1 MAGAVVNLVLGKMSE
16 YVFREVTPILNVG
29 DEVEV
34 SRITLRL
41 LLSFLEDVDR
51 KPNYQYSKL
60 VEEWVSLIRGLAY
73 DIEDV
78 VAEYTLRVGRSRWK
92 CSLKCIAN
100 LPTRIFARHHLAK
113 SLQRI
118 NRNLQETSK
127 HASELGIQG
136 IPSTSLP
143 SIKDTNLTLRFKE
156 YSYDVAED
164 VVGFDHDIQVITNQ
178 LRDLHVTRRAVISIV
193 GMGGLGKTTLANKV
207 YNSQAV
213 KHHFQCRAWI
223 VVSQSYTAREL
234 LTNIMKQTMN
244 IENNQIREMDEAEM
258 KNKIKEHLKG
268 TRYLVVMDDI
278 WKVSD
283 WETIKTAFP
292 EEFTASRVLLTTR
305 KMDVAETADPDS
317 PPHHL
322 KLLESEESWNLFCK
336 NAFSNACCPPHLQH
350 FQDKIIN
357 KCGGLP
363 LAIVVLAGLLRSKH
377 GAYEWSQTLERISH
391 APNKTD
397 DQTHKILALSYNDL
411 PHNLKSCF
419 LYFAAFPED
428 YDIGADRLMR
438 LWIAEGFVGSDQEGQ
453 TMEDRAEMYLI
464 ELINRCMI
472 QVGRRNEIGSVV
484 SVRIHDLL
492 LDLARYEA
500 RELNFCRSIR
510 DKGDSTDLRR
520 LSITDDEG
528 VHQYTS
534 LGFAIPKLRSLLF
547 LLKHDNVDMPSKS
560 MIHGFKF
567 LRVLDLQFVSIRS
580 LPSEIGDLILLR
592 YLNLSFSEVKELPS
606 SIGNLC
612 HLQTFIFLGNNL
624 RIPSSFWKIQTL
636 RHFRVGSAIEPK
648 AGCCL
653 KDMHTMWEVQSG
665 EWVGDGSL
673 ERMRNLRRLG
683 LYQISS
689 SDSKGLDNALGRLN
703 RLVWLEMMGH
713 ALPANI
719 LCSSNHP
726 HLRYLQLWGPLERL
740 HTDNIHHDAPFLPN
754 LASLNLAMTR
764 LESDDVS
771 SKLATLPNLERL
783 FLLDEAVV
791 GSVLVFP
798 KGGFSRLQYLSLWT
812 LQDLKEWRVEEGAM
826 PCLRELRLLDC
837 SNMRMLPEGLRG
849 LTQLKLFE
857 LHGMP
862 IIKRRIE
869 KDTGEDYYKIQH
881 VPSINMPD

>member
-1 MAGAVVNLVLGKMSE
+1 MAGAVVDVVLGKLSE
-16 YVFREVTPILNVG
+16 YALREVILLLNVD
-29 DEVEV
+29 DEIEV
-34 SRITLRL
+34 SRRTLRL
-41 LLSFLEDVDR
+41 LLSFLKDVDQ
-51 KPNYQYSKL
+51 KPRDQHSEL
-60 VEEWVSLIRGLAY
+60 VQQWVNQIRGLAY
-73 DIEDV
+73 DIEDTV
-78 VAEYTLRVGRSRWK
+78 DKYTLRVGRSRQK
-92 CSLKCIAN
+92 HTLKYIAN
-100 LPTRIFARHHLAK
+100 LLTRILASHQLTK

-127 HASELGIQG
+127 RASELGIQG
-136 IPSTSLP
+136 IPSSSLSP
-143 SIKDTNLTLRFKE
+143 IEDTYLTLR
-156 YSYDVAED
+156 YDVAED
-164 VVGFDHDIQVITNQ
+164 VVGFDHDIQVITDQ
-178 LRDLHVTRRAVISIV
+178 LRDVHVTRRAVISIV
-193 GMGGLGKTTLANKV
+193 GMGGSGKTTLANKV

-213 KHHFQCRAWI
+213 KDHFRCRAWI
-223 VVSQSYTAREL
+223 NMSQSYTAREL
-234 LTNIMKQTMN
+234 LTDIMKQTLN
-244 IENNQIREMDEAEM
+244 IENNQIREMAEQEV
-258 KNKIKEHLKG
+258 KNKIREHLKG

-283 WETIKTAFP
+283 WETINTAFP

-317 PPHHL
+317 PPHHP
-322 KLLESEESWNLFCK
+322 KLLEWEESWNLFSK
-336 NAFSNACCPPHLQH
+336 KAFSNACCPPHLQH
-350 FQDKIIN
+350 FQDKIIQ

-363 LAIVVLAGLLRSKH
+363 LAIVVLAGLLRRKH

-391 APNKTD
+391 APNQTD

-411 PHNLKSCF
+411 PQQLKSCF

-453 TMEDRAEMYLI
+453 TMEDLAEMYLI

-472 QVGRRNEIGSVV
+472 QVERRNEIGSVV

-492 LDLARYEA
+492 LDLARYES
-500 RELNFCRSIR
+500 RKLNFCRSIS
-510 DKGDSTDLRR
+510 DKGDSTDVRR

-534 LGFAIPKLRSLLF
+534 LGFSIPKLRSLLF
-547 LLKHDNVDMPSKS
+547 LLTYDVDMPSKS

-592 YLNLSFSEVKELPS
+592 YLNLTFSNVMELPS

-683 LYQISS
+683 LSQISS

-703 RLVWLEMMGH
+703 RLVWLEMGGH

-719 LCSSNHP
+719 LCSSNHR
-726 HLRYLQLWGPLERL
+726 HLRHLELKGPLERL
-740 HTDNIHHDAPFLPN
+740 HMDNIHHDAPFLPN
-754 LASLNLAMTR
+754 LASLNLQGTR
-764 LESDDVS
+764 LESDDIS
-771 SKLATLPNLERL
+771 SILATLPNLERL
-783 FLLDEAVV
+783 AFLCDAVV

-798 KGGFSRLQYLSLWT
+798 KGGFPRLQYLSLGT
-812 LQDLKEWRVEEGAM
+812 LQDLEEWRVEEGAM
-826 PCLRELRLLDC
+826 PCLRELRLWYCNKL
-837 SNMRMLPEGLRG
+837 RMLPEGLRG
-849 LTQLKLFE
+849 LTQLEILT
-857 LHGMP
+857 LYGMQVFH
-862 IIKRRIE
+862 KRMQ
-869 KDTGEDYYKIQH
+869 KDIGDDYYKIQH
-881 VPSINMPD
+881 VPSIQIEA

>member
-1 MAGAVVNLVLGKMSE
+1 MALGKMSE
-16 YVFREVTPILNVG
+16 YTFREFTLILNVG

-34 SRITLRL
+34 SRSTLRL
-41 LLSFLEDVDR
+41 LLSFLKDVDQKSR
-51 KPNYQYSKL
+51 YEHSELIQ
-60 VEEWVSLIRGLAY
+60 EWVSQIRSLAY

-78 VAEYTLRVGRSRWK
+78 VDEYTLRVGRLRRK

-100 LPTRIFARHHLAK
+100 LPTRILARYQLAK
-113 SLQRI
+113 SLQHI

-136 IPSTSLP
+136 IPSSSLSP
-143 SIKDTNLTLRFKE
+143 IKDTNLTLRD
-156 YSYDVAED
+156 DVADE
-164 VVGFDHDIQVITNQ
+164 VFGFDHDIQVITDQ
-178 LRDLHVTRRAVISIV
+178 LRDLQVTRRAVISIV
-193 GMGGLGKTTLANKV
+193 GMGGSGKTTLAKKV

-213 KHHFQCRAWI
+213 KDHFQCRAWI
-223 VVSQSYTAREL
+223 VVSQSYTATAL

-244 IENNQIREMDEAEM
+244 IDNSQIREMDEAEM
-258 KNKIKEHLKG
+258 KNKIREHLKQ
-268 TRYLVVMDDI
+268 TRYLVVMDDL
-278 WKVSD
+278 WKASD
-283 WETIKTAFP
+283 WETIKRAFP

-350 FQDKIIN
+350 FQDKIIQ

-397 DQTHKILALSYNDL
+397 DQTYKILALSYNDL
-411 PHNLKSCF
+411 PHHLKSCF

-428 YDIGADRLMR
+428 DDIDADRLMR

-453 TMEDRAEMYLI
+453 TMEDVAEMYLI

-472 QVGRRNEIGSVV
+472 QVGIRNKMGGVGY
-484 SVRIHDLL
+484 VRIHDLL

-500 RELNFCRSIR
+500 RKLNFCRSIS

-528 VHQYTS
+528 VLQYTS
-534 LGFAIPKLRSLLF
+534 LGLSMPKLRSLLF
-547 LLKHDNVDMPSKS
+547 LLTDDVDMPSKS

-592 YLNLSFSEVKELPS
+592 YLALSLPDVKVMPS

-612 HLQTFIFLGNNL
+612 HLQTFILVGDEFK
-624 RIPSSFWKIQTL
+624 IPDSFWKIQTL
-636 RHFRVGSAIEPK
+636 RHFMVDSPIEPK

-653 KDMHTMWEVQSG
+653 KDMHTLLQVQSG
-665 EWVGDGSL
+665 EWVRDGSL
-673 ERMRNLRRLG
+673 EKMRILRRLE
-683 LYQISS
+683 LYKISS

-703 RLVWLEMMGH
+703 RLVWLEMEGE

-726 HLRYLQLWGPLERL
+726 HLRYLQLRGPLERL
-740 HTDNIHHDAPFLPN
+740 HMDNIHYDAPFLRN
-754 LASLNLAMTR
+754 LAILNLDGTR

-783 FLLDEAVV
+783 YLVDEAVV

-798 KGGFSRLQYLSLWT
+798 KGGFPRLRYLSLGT
-812 LQDLKEWRVEEGAM
+812 LQDLEEWRVEEGAM
-826 PCLRELRLLDC
+826 PCLREVRLWYC

-849 LTQLKLFE
+849 LTQLKLFD
-857 LHGMP
+857 LNGMP
-862 IIKRRIE
+862 VIKRRIE

-881 VPSINMPD
+881 VPSIKMPD

>member
-1 MAGAVVNLVLGKMSE
+1 MDKWPQVQQTLEHKAQDDVA
-16 YVFREVTPILNVG
+16 
-29 DEVEV
+29 DEVFV
-34 SRITLRL
+34 
-41 LLSFLEDVDR
+41 
-51 KPNYQYSKL
+51 
-60 VEEWVSLIRGLAY
+60 
-73 DIEDV
+73 
-78 VAEYTLRVGRSRWK
+78 
-92 CSLKCIAN
+92 
-100 LPTRIFARHHLAK
+100 
-113 SLQRI
+113 
-118 NRNLQETSK
+118 
-127 HASELGIQG
+127 
-136 IPSTSLP
+136 
-143 SIKDTNLTLRFKE
+143 
-156 YSYDVAED
+156 
-164 VVGFDHDIQVITNQ
+164 FDHDIQVITDQ
-178 LRDLHVTRRAVISIV
+178 LCDLHVKRRAVISIV
-193 GMGGLGKTTLANKV
+193 GMGGSGKTTLANKV

-213 KHHFQCRAWI
+213 KDHFPCRAWI
-223 VVSQSYTAREL
+223 NVSQSYTATEL
-234 LTNIMKQTMN
+234 LTNIMMQTMDL
-244 IENNQIREMDEAEM
+244 ENNQIWEMDEEEM
-258 KNKIKEHLKG
+258 KNEIREHLEG
-268 TRYLVVMDDI
+268 TRFLVVMDDI

-283 WETIKTAFP
+283 WETINTAFP
-292 EEFTASRVLLTTR
+292 EEYTASRVLLTTR

-322 KLLESEESWNLFCK
+322 KLLESEESWTLFCK

-350 FQDKIIN
+350 FQDKIIQ

-363 LAIVVLAGLLRSKH
+363 LAIVVLAGLLRRKH
-377 GAYEWSQTLERISH
+377 EAQEWIQTLERISH

-397 DQTHKILALSYNDL
+397 DQTHKILVLSYIDL
-411 PHNLKSCF
+411 PHHLKSCF
-419 LYFAAFPED
+419 LYFAAFPEG
-428 YDIGADRLMR
+428 YDIDADRLMR
-438 LWIAEGFVGSDQEGQ
+438 LWIAEGFVRSDLEGR
-453 TMEDRAEMYLI
+453 TMEDLAEMYLI

-500 RELNFCRSIR
+500 RKLNFCRSIS

-534 LGFAIPKLRSLLF
+534 LGFSIPKLRSFLF
-547 LLKHDNVDMPSKS
+547 LLTYDVDMPSKS

-567 LRVLDLQFVSIRS
+567 LRVLDLLRVYIES

-592 YLNLSFSEVKELPS
+592 YLALSLSHVKELPS

-612 HLQTFIFLGNNL
+612 HLQTFILVGDEF
-624 RIPSSFWKIQTL
+624 RIPDSFWKIQTL
-636 RHFRVGSAIEPK
+636 RHFMVDLPIEPK

-653 KDMHTMWEVQSG
+653 KDMHTMREVQSG
-665 EWVGDGSL
+665 EWVRDGSL

-703 RLVWLEMMGH
+703 RLVWLEMGGH

-726 HLRYLQLWGPLERL
+726 HLRYLDLRGPLERL

-771 SKLATLPNLERL
+771 SILATLPNLERL
-783 FLLDEAVV
+783 TLKDEAVV

-798 KGGFSRLQYLSLWT
+798 KGGFPRLQYLSLGT
-812 LQDLKEWRVEEGAM
+812 LQDLEEWRVEEGAI
-826 PCLRELRLLDC
+826 PCLRELRLWDC
-837 SNMRMLPEGLRG
+837 DNLRMLPEGLRG
-849 LTQLKLFE
+849 LTQLKLFK
-857 LHGMP
+857 LIGMP
-862 IIKRRIE
+862 VIKRRIE
-869 KDTGEDYYKIQH
+869 NDNGDDYYKIQH
-881 VPSINMPD
+881 VPSIKIKD

>member
-1 MAGAVVNLVLGKMSE
+1 MAGAVVDIVLGKLSE
-16 YVFREVTPILNVG
+16 YALREVTLLLNVD
-29 DEVEV
+29 DEIEV
-34 SRITLRL
+34 SRRKLRL
-41 LLSFLEDVDR
+41 LLSFLKDVDQTPR
-51 KPNYQYSKL
+51 DQHSEL
-60 VEEWVSLIRGLAY
+60 VQEWVNQIRGLAY

-78 VAEYTLRVGRSRWK
+78 VDKYTLRVSRSRQK
-92 CSLKCIAN
+92 RTLKCIAN
-100 LPTRIFARHHLAK
+100 LLTRILARHQLTK

-136 IPSTSLP
+136 IPSASLAP
-143 SIKDTNLTLRFKE
+143 IKDTNLTFR
-156 YSYDVAED
+156 YDVAED
-164 VVGFDHDIQVITNQ
+164 VVGFDHDIQVITDQ
-178 LRDLHVTRRAVISIV
+178 LCDLHVTRRAVISIV
-193 GMGGLGKTTLANKV
+193 GMGGSGKTTLANKV

-213 KHHFQCRAWI
+213 KDHFQCRAWI
-223 VVSQSYTAREL
+223 VVSQSYAAREL

-244 IENNQIREMDEAEM
+244 IDNSQTREMDERKM
-258 KNKIKEHLKG
+258 KNKIREHLKR

-305 KMDVAETADPDS
+305 KMDVAETADPDR

-322 KLLESEESWNLFCK
+322 KLLESEESWTLFCK

-350 FQDKIIN
+350 FQDKIIK

-391 APNKTD
+391 VPNKTD

-411 PHNLKSCF
+411 PHHLKSCF

-428 YDIGADRLMR
+428 YDIDADRLMR
-438 LWIAEGFVGSDQEGQ
+438 LWIAEGFVGSDLEGQ
-453 TMEDRAEMYLI
+453 IMEDLAEMYLT

-472 QVGRRNEIGSVV
+472 QLVERDSAGGVG

-492 LDLARYEA
+492 LDVARYEA
-500 RELNFCRSIR
+500 TELNFCRSSSCRSISDIR
-510 DKGDSTDLRR
+510 GPTDLRR
-520 LSITDDEG
+520 LSVTDDEG
-528 VHQYTS
+528 VHQYIS
-534 LGFAIPKLRSLLF
+534 LNFSVPKLRSFLF
-547 LLKHDNVDMPSKS
+547 LLKYGVVMPSNF
-560 MIHGFKF
+560 MIHRFKF
-567 LRVLDLQFVSIRS
+567 LRVLDLQSVFIRS

-592 YLNLSFSEVKELPS
+592 YLNLSSDVEELPS

-612 HLQTFIFLGNNL
+612 NLQTFISFGHNF

-636 RHFRVGSAIEPK
+636 RYFMVDSPIEPK

-653 KDMHTMWEVQSG
+653 KDMHTLLQVQSG
-665 EWVGDGSL
+665 EWVRDGSL
-673 ERMRNLRRLG
+673 ERMRNLRRLVLLEISRSDVEG
-683 LYQISS
+683 LA
-689 SDSKGLDNALGRLN
+689 NAIGRLN
-703 RLVWLEMMGH
+703 RLVWLYVVGEV
-713 ALPANI
+713 LPANI

-726 HLRYLQLWGPLERL
+726 HLRYLQFRGPLKRL
-740 HTDNIHHDAPFLPN
+740 HMDNIHHDAPFLPN
-754 LASLNLAMTR
+754 LAILILDGTR

-771 SKLATLPNLERL
+771 SILVTLPNLERL
-783 FLLDEAVV
+783 TLEDEAVV
-791 GSVLVFP
+791 GRVLVFP
-798 KGGFSRLQYLSLWT
+798 KGGFPRLRYLSLGT
-812 LQDLKEWRVEEGAM
+812 LQDLEEWRVEEGAM
-826 PCLRELRLLDC
+826 PCLREVRLWYC

-857 LHGMP
+857 LHGMQV
-862 IIKRRIE
+862 IQRRIQ
-869 KDTGEDYYKIQH
+869 KDIGEDYYKIQH
-881 VPSINMPD
+881 VPSIKIQD